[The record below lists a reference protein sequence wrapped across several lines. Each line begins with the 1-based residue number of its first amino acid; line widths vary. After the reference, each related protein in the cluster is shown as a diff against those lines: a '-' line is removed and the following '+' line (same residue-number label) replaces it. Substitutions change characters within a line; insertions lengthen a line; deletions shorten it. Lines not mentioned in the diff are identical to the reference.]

1 LTLPVIIDPKQ
12 FSWKHLPS
20 LSSILF
26 LLTFSLPHPQTES
39 LITEY
44 PEMTNEYVP
53 AMPSL
58 FPRNKTI
65 KINAILQYK
74 LCIAIKI

>member
-1 LTLPVIIDPKQ
+1 LIPNNFHGSISL
-12 FSWKHLPS
+12 S